1 MAFMRVYLLVAALLV
16 LALACGKGQEAPP
29 QPFSAESVLIAL
41 DPTTASVVAINV
53 LSGETIANARVGVN
67 GNTWALFRA
76 DAGEL
81 LISDLEGD
89 DFQGRLRIFDLE
101 DTGAP
106 IQTIPMPDRNVST
119 VWAQAMALS
128 GDERYLYYTARVVE
142 EKYPHWIGIIDL
154 ITGEEVARPELPVG
168 CGQYPTIAA
177 IDRSNVEVFCPANR
191 FVTVDPKGNVS
202 ELMPFPL
209 PTEALKSLSEP
220 TPSVVRTGRDEVIV
234 HGCLGPGRTVPC
246 RLDDNRRILA
256 YSPWDA
262 HSLAGLMI
270 YSEEDPTD
278 VQQFELPDGIV
289 HFTPVDASTVALL
302 EANTGMI
309 YLLDLASGK
318 VTRELQAPSG
328 TRWLI
333 GP

>member
-1 MAFMRVYLLVAALLV
+1 MRVYLLVAALLV
-16 LALACGKGQEAPP
+16 LALACGKDQEAPP

-41 DPTTASVVAINV
+41 DDEHEGTNALLTLID
-53 LSGETIANARVGVN
+53 LSTGETVGELTS
-67 GNTWALFRA
+67 GYQTWALFRPS
-76 DAGEL
+76 AGEL
-81 LISDLEGD
+81 LVSDLEGD
-89 DFQGRLRIFDLE
+89 DFQGRLRVFDVR

-106 IQTIPMPDRNVST
+106 KQTIPMPDRNVST

-154 ITGEEVARPELPVG
+154 IMGEEVARPELPVG

-177 IDRSNVEVFCPANR
+177 IDRSNVQVFCPANR
-191 FVTVDPKGNVS
+191 FVTVDPSGNVS

-209 PTEALKSLSEP
+209 PTEALESLSEP
-220 TPSVVRTGRDEVIV
+220 TPSLVRTGRDDVIV
-234 HGCLGPGRTVPC
+234 HGCLGPGRTIPC
-246 RLDDNRRILA
+246 PLGDNQRILA
-256 YSPWDA
+256 FNPWDA
-262 HSLAGLMI
+262 HFLSGLLV

-278 VQQFELPDGIV
+278 VQQFELPEGIV

-302 EANTGMI
+302 EADTGRI

-328 TRWLI
+328 ARWLI
-333 GP
+333 AP